1 MNREDFE
8 QIADRLK
15 AGYPVT
21 EAQLKLAVLYAAE
34 RFEEYKKRGVA
45 R

>member
-1 MNREDFE
+1 MNREDFR

-15 AGYPVT
+15 ANYPVT

-34 RFEEYKKRGVA
+34 RFEDYKKRGVT

>member
-1 MNREDFE
+1 MSREDFE
-8 QIADRLK
+8 QIVDRLK

-21 EAQLKLAVLYAAE
+21 EAQLKQALLRAAE
-34 RFEEYKKRGVA
+34 VLEEFKKRGIK

>member
-1 MNREDFE
+1 MSREDFE
-8 QIADRLK
+8 QIVDRLK

-34 RFEEYKKRGVA
+34 RFEELERRGVK